1 MKNPS
6 KATLAESANLGEAQD
21 LLSEAN
27 FIVEFLEEA
36 ACCANESE
44 HGIGET
50 SGLIYIL
57 GDIRARMEKAD
68 QIIDAYKE
76 EKKGACQP

>member
-6 KATLAESANLGEAQD
+6 KSLPVESTNLGEAQD
-21 LLSEAN
+21 LLSEAS
-27 FIVEFLEEA
+27 FIVEFLEES
-36 ACCANESE
+36 ACCANEAE
-44 HGIGET
+44 HGINET

-57 GDIRARMEKAD
+57 GDIRARMEKSN

-76 EKKGACQP
+76 EKKGGCQP